1 MFLEIK
7 LGKKIIIDTNFL
19 FVPSMFRLDIF
30 EEMGNIFGQRIEP
43 IILLPTYKELKKLAE
58 SESPKMRKNASLG
71 LELAKKCKI
80 VEVDRRNMESNDDL
94 IFRMAVEWKC
104 PVATNDRELR
114 TRLRKAGVAVVF
126 LRQKS
131 RLAVEGGI

>member
-1 MFLEIK
+1 METK

-19 FVPSMFRLDIF
+19 FVPPMFRLDIF
-30 EEMGNIFGQRIEP
+30 EEMSNLFDQRVEP
-43 IILLPTYKELKKLAE
+43 IILSPIYKELKKLAE

-71 LELAKKCKI
+71 LELAKRCKI
-80 VEVDRRNMESNDDL
+80 VEVDRRDMESNDDL
-94 IFRMAVEWKC
+94 IFKMAVEWKC
-104 PVATNDRELR
+104 AVATNDRELR
-114 TRLRKAGVAVVF
+114 IRLRKAGVAVVF

>member
-1 MFLEIK
+1 
-7 LGKKIIIDTNFL
+7 
-19 FVPSMFRLDIF
+19 MFRLDIF

>member
-1 MFLEIK
+1 M
-7 LGKKIIIDTNFL
+7 GKKIIIDTNFL
-19 FVPSMFRLDIF
+19 FVPPMFRLDIF
-30 EEMGNIFGQRIEP
+30 EEMSNLFDQRVEP
-43 IILLPTYKELKKLAE
+43 IILSPIYKELKKLAE

-71 LELAKKCKI
+71 LELAKRCKI
-80 VEVDRRNMESNDDL
+80 VEVDRRDMESNDDL

-104 PVATNDRELR
+104 AVATNDRELR
-114 TRLRKAGVAVVF
+114 IRLRKAGVAVVF

>member
-1 MFLEIK
+1 

-43 IILLPTYKELKKLAE
+43 IILSPTYKELKKLAE
-58 SESPKMRKNASLG
+58 SESPKMRKNALFG

-80 VEVDRRNMESNDDL
+80 VEVDRRSMESNDDL

>member
-1 MFLEIK
+1 MEIK

-30 EEMGNIFGQRIEP
+30 EEMSNLFDQRVEP
-43 IILLPTYKELKKLAE
+43 IILSPTYNELKKLVE
-58 SESPKMRKNASLG
+58 SESPKMRKNALLG
-71 LELAKKCKI
+71 LELAKRCKI
-80 VEVDRRNMESNDDL
+80 IEVDRKETESNDDL
-94 IFRMAVEWKC
+94 IFRMAIEWKC

-114 TRLRKAGVAVVF
+114 VRLRKAGVAVVF

>member
-43 IILLPTYKELKKLAE
+43 IILSPTYKELKKLAE
-58 SESPKMRKNASLG
+58 SESPKMRKNALFG

-80 VEVDRRNMESNDDL
+80 VEVDRRSMESNDDL